1 MSMMENTYFT
11 KRLTI
16 FTPTYN
22 RAYILPKLYE
32 SLCVQTCRDFEW
44 LIVDDGSLDGTHD
57 MVDEWIQERK
67 IDIHF
72 IYQVNGGK
80 MRAYNRG
87 VAETKTE
94 LFVCIDSDDQ
104 LASEKVVEDSLA
116 FWDEHK
122 NDAYHKPIAGMVSVR
137 RSLHGKHDLSAA
149 PAMGTLHELNSYYG
163 GETTIIILTDILRHY
178 PYPSFEG
185 EKFVTDVYIYDQM
198 DEDYLFLFHPYISQ
212 NCEYHEDGYTMSYR
226 KLLLTNPRGHREYH
240 LQCLRLGKGNSIKSI
255 ICYMSLS
262 LFARDHTMFTQ
273 SPNLPLTI
281 LLYPVGCLKYLYDR
295 FMLWKEK

>member
-1 MSMMENTYFT
+1 M

-22 RAYILPKLYE
+22 RAYILPKLYK
-32 SLCVQTCRDFEW
+32 SLCVQTCQDFEW
-44 LIVDDGSLDGTHD
+44 LVVDDGSTDNTHELVE
-57 MVDEWIQERK
+57 MWLQEGRVDIRYCLQE
-67 IDIHF
+67 
-72 IYQVNGGK
+72 NGGK
-80 MRAYNRG
+80 MRAYNKA
-87 VAETKTE
+87 VSLTESE

-104 LASEKVVEDSLA
+104 LASETVVEDSLN

-122 NDAYHKPIAGMVSVR
+122 NDIRQKPIAGMVSVR
-137 RSLHGKHDLSAA
+137 RSLHGIHDLSAA
-149 PAMGTLHELNSYYG
+149 PAAGTLHELCSYYR
-163 GETTIIILTDILRHY
+163 GETTIFIRTDILRNY

-198 DEDYLFLFHPYISQ
+198 DEDFEFLFHPYISQ

-226 KLLLTNPRGHREYH
+226 RLLFNNPKGHREYH
-240 LQCLRLGKGNSIKSI
+240 ALQMRLKKRKYLKSV
-255 ICYMSLS
+255 ICYIALS
-262 LFARDHTMFTQ
+262 LFVRDHTMFTK

-281 LLYPVGCLKYLYDR
+281 LLYPVGCLKYMYDR